1 MTKDLSRYPEKSA
14 SLIVFIYGFRA
25 FTVEC
30 NDGSRKGGRGGGG
43 GGRNYLDFRP
53 KGRKFFSLKSKF
65 AKSKTFMGKQNNI
78 VEKNV
83 IRKINLV
90 SCHAWI
96 DCKLLTL
103 ATRYSC
109 RFKVF
114 SVITNLKAYAGQVLR
129 NKSEDRSILQLS
141 LHLVPG
147 TVGPS
152 TVLAKH

>member
-14 SLIVFIYGFRA
+14 YLIVFIYGFRV

-30 NDGSRKGGRGGGG
+30 NDGSRKRGRGGG
-43 GGRNYLDFRP
+43 GGRNYLNFRP
-53 KGRKFFSLKSKF
+53 KGRNFFSLKSKF

-83 IRKINLV
+83 LRKINLV

-109 RFKVF
+109 RYKVS
-114 SVITNLKAYAGQVLR
+114 SVISGLQTAKVIKIETKTLKWKY
-129 NKSEDRSILQLS
+129 
-141 LHLVPG
+141 
-147 TVGPS
+147 
-152 TVLAKH
+152 

>member
-14 SLIVFIYGFRA
+14 YLIVFIYGFRA

-30 NDGSRKGGRGGGG
+30 NDWSRKRGRGGG
-43 GGRNYLDFRP
+43 GGRNYLNFRP
-53 KGRKFFSLKSKF
+53 KGRNFFSLKSKF

-83 IRKINLV
+83 LRKINLV

-109 RFKVF
+109 RYKV
-114 SVITNLKAYAGQVLR
+114 SLVISGLQTAKVIKIETKTLKWKY
-129 NKSEDRSILQLS
+129 
-141 LHLVPG
+141 
-147 TVGPS
+147 
-152 TVLAKH
+152 